1 MPELKQKNK
10 DLVCFECGVQA
21 DHAHHVVPRVLGG
34 TKTVNLCA
42 PCHSKVH
49 SPHLLRTS
57 ALTKAALKERRD
69 KGLSTG
75 GVLPFGFNREDGK
88 IKKNPEEQKIIK
100 QMVKM
105 KEEGKTYFQIAKH
118 FADKGLINRRG
129 EPINK
134 FNVRLVIKRAKE
146 NG

>member
-1 MPELKQKNK
+1 MPELKTKNK

-88 IKKNPEEQKIIK
+88 ITVNKEEQKIIK
-100 QMVKM
+100 EMVNM
-105 KEEGKTYFQIAKH
+105 REEGKTHFQIANH
-118 FADKGLINRRG
+118 FADKGLFNRRG
-129 EPINK
+129 EP
-134 FNVRLVIKRAKE
+134 FNRLNVSLVLQRARE

>member
-42 PCHSKVH
+42 PCHAKVH

-57 ALTKAALKERRD
+57 ALTKAALKERRE

-88 IKKNPEEQKIIK
+88 IIVNKEEQKMIK
-100 QMVKM
+100 QMVKN
-105 KEEGKTYFQIAKH
+105 E
-118 FADKGLINRRG
+118 RRW
-129 EPINK
+129 
-134 FNVRLVIKRAKE
+134 
-146 NG
+146 